1 MYNFVKKNSPVAFA
15 LLLILL
21 LTSTSSQ
28 DAIAQDVAKPAD
40 SIRFATYNVALNR
53 EARGQLSKELETG
66 NSKEAKSIAEV
77 IQHVRPDVLLINEI
91 DYDDGKS
98 VKLFA
103 EKYLAVGQNKQQPLK
118 YKHHYFG
125 PVNTGVDSG
134 MDLDGNKK
142 LGQASDAFGFGQFPG
157 KYGMA
162 VLSNFEIDRENV
174 RSFQKFLW
182 KDMPNAAV
190 PREPNAEKNYYSDD
204 IMKKFRLSSKSHW
217 DLPITVGEKPIHFL
231 VCHPTPPVFDG
242 PEDKNGCRNH
252 DEIRMWADYVSG
264 KGDYLYDDAGK
275 KGGLD
280 SDSHFVIAGDLNADP
295 ADGTS
300 RDGAISQL
308 LKNAAVN
315 PENSPKSTGGVYWA
329 EKQGGKNKEHKG
341 DANCDTSDFSDGR
354 VGNMRVDYVLPSK
367 SLRVV
372 NSGVFWP
379 KPEEAGAESV
389 KASDHRLVWVDVE
402 K

>member
-1 MYNFVKKNSPVAFA
+1 MHYR
-15 LLLILL
+15 LLATLSLAAT
-21 LTSTSSQ
+21 LTHLVIFSDST
-28 DAIAQDVAKPAD
+28 AAQDITKPEN
-40 SIRFATYNVALNR
+40 SVRFATYNVALNR
-53 EARGQLSKELETG
+53 DALGQLSKELEKG
-66 NSKEAKSIAEV
+66 SSKKAQAIAEV
-77 IQHVRPDVLLINEI
+77 IQRVRPDVLLINEI

-103 EKYLAVGQNKQQPLK
+103 EKYLTVGQNDNEPLK
-118 YKHHYFG
+118 YKHHYFA

-162 VLSNFEIDRENV
+162 VLSNFEIDRDNI
-174 RSFQKFLW
+174 RTFQKFLW

-190 PREPNAEKNYYSDD
+190 PRAPGAKENYYSDE
-204 IMKKFRLSSKSHW
+204 IMEKFRLSSKSHW
-217 DLPITVGEKPIHFL
+217 DVPIMIGETPIHFL
-231 VCHPTPPVFDG
+231 ACHPTPPVFDG

-252 DEIRMWADYVSG
+252 DEIRMWADYVNG

-275 KGGLD
+275 KGGLK
-280 SDSHFVIAGDLNADP
+280 SGTRFVIAGDLNADP
-295 ADGTS
+295 V
-300 RDGAISQL
+300 DGATRPGAIDQL
-308 LKNAAVN
+308 LKNDMVIGTT
-315 PENSPKSTGGVYWA
+315 SPKSTGGVYWSD
-329 EKQGGKNKEHKG
+329 KQGKKNKDHKG
-341 DANCDTSDFSDGR
+341 DASCDTGDFSDGR

-367 SLRVV
+367 TLKVT

-379 KPEEAGAESV
+379 KPDEAGAESA
-389 KASDHRLVWVDVE
+389 KASDHRLVWIDIE